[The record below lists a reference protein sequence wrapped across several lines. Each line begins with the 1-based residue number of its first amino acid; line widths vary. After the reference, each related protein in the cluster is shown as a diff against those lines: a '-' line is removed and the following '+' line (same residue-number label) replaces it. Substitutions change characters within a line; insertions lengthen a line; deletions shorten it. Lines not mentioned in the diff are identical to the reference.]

1 MSIVY
6 KNGVF
11 TLQTANS
18 TYQMKI
24 SEHGHLLH
32 LYYGNR
38 ISDDDVS
45 YLIPQVVRSH
55 ESNPAEAGEDRVY
68 SLCAYPQEFSSNDAG
83 DYRVP
88 SIELINPDG
97 SYAFVG
103 KYQSHTI
110 YHGKYCLSTLPTLFA
125 GENDN
130 ADTLEIVLEDLIT
143 NVSVKL
149 LYGVFFDQDVITRS
163 AILYNGSEG
172 ELRLQRLMSASL
184 DFMTGDYDMI
194 EFFGHHYLERQT
206 NRHPL
211 THGINEIGSF
221 RGASGHFHNPF
232 AILCDRNTDED
243 HGNAYGFCLM
253 YSGNF
258 VFEAEVDG
266 YSQTRV
272 AMGIHP
278 KQFEFRLAK
287 GESFEAPEVVMA
299 YSSKGLSALSHR
311 YHDIFRENACKSKF
325 VHGDR
330 PILINSWEPFYFHFD
345 SEKLLQTAKSAKAF
359 GVDMLV
365 LDDGWFGTRN
375 DGTSGLGDWVANEQ
389 KLPGGIPA
397 LAEKIHQMGMKF
409 GLWFEPEM
417 VNEDSD
423 LYRTHPDWVLRVPNR
438 APSRSRHQL
447 CLDLSRP
454 DVCEYIINAVNAVLD
469 KGGVDYVKWDYNRY
483 VCDVYSQYYAADR
496 QGEIYHRY
504 ILGLYNILDGIVKT
518 HPHILFEGC
527 SGGGGRFDGA
537 MLTYFPQIW
546 CSDNTDAPSR
556 LTIQYGT
563 SFAYPVC
570 TMGAHVSACP
580 AKKTQRTVPFK
591 TRAITAMHGT
601 FGYELDPTKMSENE
615 IAECAEY
622 TAFYQKHRDLIAY
635 GNYYRLSSP
644 YDDQI
649 FTAWQFVSKDKKESL
664 VCAVTQDIS
673 ILDRNC
679 YIHLRGLEP
688 DCLYSIQQTGQT
700 LSSAALQN
708 IGILLP
714 HTQPQYNAFAF
725 EIKKIEHKNN
735 ISSNTNEK

>member
-6 KNGVF
+6 ENGVF
-11 TLQTANS
+11 TLQTAHS

-32 LYYGNR
+32 LYYGSR
-38 ISDDDVS
+38 ISDADVS
-45 YLIPQVVRSH
+45 YLIPRVIRSH

-103 KYQSHTI
+103 KYRSHSI
-110 YHGKYCLSTLPTLFA
+110 YHGKYRYSTLPTLFA
-125 GENDN
+125 AENEPV
-130 ADTLEIVLEDLIT
+130 DTLEIVLEDEVT
-143 NVSVKL
+143 HVSVKL
-149 LYGVFFDQDVITRS
+149 LYGVYEDKDIITRS
-163 AILYNGSEG
+163 AVLCNGSNG
-172 ELRLQRLMSASL
+172 EIRLQRLMSASL
-184 DFMTGDYDMI
+184 DFMTDDYDMI
-194 EFFGHHYLERQT
+194 EFFGHHYFERQT
-206 NRHPL
+206 NRRAL
-211 THGINEIGSF
+211 SHGINEIGSF

-258 VFEAEVDG
+258 VFDAEVDG

-287 GESFEAPEVVMA
+287 GESFECPEVIMA
-299 YSSKGLSALSHR
+299 YSAEGLSRLSHC

-325 VHGDR
+325 VSAKR
-330 PILINSWEPFYFHFD
+330 PILINSWEPFYFNFD
-345 SEKLLQTAKSAKAF
+345 SERLIQTAQSAKAL

-365 LDDGWFGTRN
+365 LDDGWFGNRN
-375 DGTSGLGDWVANEQ
+375 DGTSGLGDWVANEE

-397 LAEKIHQMGMKF
+397 LAEKIHALGMKF

-423 LYRTHPDWVLRVPNR
+423 LYRQHPDWVLRVPNR

-454 DVCEYIINAVNAVLD
+454 DVCDHIINAVNAILD

-483 VCDVYSQYYAADR
+483 VCDVYSQYYPADR

-504 ILGLYNILDGIVKT
+504 ILGLYKILDGIVKT
-518 HPHILFEGC
+518 HPDILFEGC

-546 CSDNTDAPSR
+546 CSDNTDAISR

-570 TMGAHVSACP
+570 TMGAHISACP
-580 AKKTQRTVPFK
+580 TKKTKRTVPFK
-591 TRAITAMHGT
+591 TRAVAAMHGT
-601 FGYELDPTKMSENE
+601 FGYELDPAKMSEEE
-615 IAECAEY
+615 INECAEY
-622 TAFYQKHRDLIAY
+622 TAFYKKHRDLIAY
-635 GNYYRLSSP
+635 GDYYRLSSP
-644 YDDQI
+644 YDDSI
-649 FTAWQFVSKDKKESL
+649 FTAWQFVSKDKSESL

-679 YIHLRGLEP
+679 YIHLRGLES
-688 DCLYSIQQTGQT
+688 DSLYRIEQTGQI
-700 LSSAALQN
+700 LSGAALQN

-714 HTQPQYNAFAF
+714 HTQPQYSAFVF
-725 EIKKIEHKNN
+725 ELKKME
-735 ISSNTNEK
+735 